1 MVYQVFIILGDSPL
15 TNIANFTLFGNN
27 DIIILRIFIMMTF
40 GIISLLIV
48 GASWCLVGIVL
59 GRAPKE
65 GIDSRLVQLTSG
77 LVSVSVSSIISCFI
91 DKSSLPALNVMTST
105 LAIYFLAGAVNF
117 AGLEAM
123 AAGMQRGPNGIIW
136 GIMQSALIFPFIIG
150 ILFFNVA
157 LTIPRLIGIIAIVAA
172 LCSFAATKNNAS
184 KGGNHTW
191 KLFAFLSL
199 AIMALQQ
206 NLTILPS
213 YFESAREVP
222 SVFRALASAIGSF
235 LAAAINI
242 LITLVKNYA
251 KTAPIFKSFFR
262 ARLWLYVLGMQFFS
276 LIFSYTLFYPGMDIM
291 AKCGAG
297 AICHPLMVGS
307 CIVSFT
313 LYAILALKEKTT
325 MAQRLALI
333 FCLIG
338 LTGLCFKADETE
350 QPSRVRAY
358 IQEKFFTAK

>member
-1 MVYQVFIILGDSPL
+1 MI
-15 TNIANFTLFGNN
+15 
-27 DIIILRIFIMMTF
+27 TF
-40 GIISLLIV
+40 GIISLLVV

-77 LVSVSVSSIISCFI
+77 VVAISVSTIISCLI
-91 DKSSLPALNVMTST
+91 DKSSLPSTNIMVST
-105 LAIYFLAGAVNF
+105 LVIYFLSGAVNF

-136 GIMQSALIFPFIIG
+136 GIMQSALIFPFIVG

-157 LTIPRLIGIIAIVAA
+157 LTIPRLIGIVSIIIA
-172 LCSFAATKNNAS
+172 LCCFAATKNNVNKS
-184 KGGNHTW
+184 GNQSW

-213 YFESAREVP
+213 YFEEAREVP
-222 SVFRALASAIGSF
+222 SVFRALASSIGTF
-235 LAAAINI
+235 LAALINI
-242 LITLVKNYA
+242 SITLVKDYA
-251 KTAPIFKSFFR
+251 KTAPIFKSLFR
-262 ARLWLYVLGMQFFS
+262 FRLWLYVLGMQFFS
-276 LIFSYTLFYPGMDIM
+276 LIFAYTLFYPGMDIM
-291 AKCGAG
+291 AKAGAG

-313 LYAILALKEKTT
+313 LYAILALKEKTSLV
-325 MAQRLALI
+325 QRLALI

-338 LTGLCFKADETE
+338 LTGLCFQAKETDS
-350 QPSRVRAY
+350 PSRVRDF
-358 IQEKFFTAK
+358 IHERFFTAK